1 MADIDLIVVKKVKK
15 GHGGHHGGA
24 WKVAYADFVTAMMAL
39 FMVLWLVGQSKQTKE
54 AIGQYFRDPGV
65 FTTTAGSILSED
77 TAATPGP
84 AAEASRA
91 EVITVESLRHQQ
103 RQAQELLLT
112 TLEKKLHALFATS
125 PEFARLK
132 DQVAI
137 DITEE
142 GLRIDFLEKDSSS
155 FFDVGSPR
163 LQPSAVAILRA
174 IAAEL
179 RALSNLVII
188 EGHTDSRPYGSAS
201 GYSNWELSTD
211 RANSARREMEKFGVQ
226 TERITQ
232 VRGYADKKLRYPDQP
247 YDIRNRRVSV
257 VVLYDT

>member
-54 AIGQYFRDPGV
+54 AIGQYFRDPGA

-77 TAATPGP
+77 AAATPGP
-84 AAEASRA
+84 AVETPRA
-91 EVITVESLRHQQ
+91 EVVTIEGLRGQQ

-112 TLEKKLHALFATS
+112 TLEKKLHTLFATS

-142 GLRIDFLEKDSSS
+142 GMRIDLLEKDGSS
-155 FFDVGSPR
+155 FFDVGSTQ

-174 IAAEL
+174 VAAEL

-188 EGHTDSRPYGSAS
+188 EGHTDSRPYGSSS

-211 RANSARREMEKFGVQ
+211 RANSARRMIEKFGVQ
-226 TERITQ
+226 TERIVQ
-232 VRGYADKKLRYPDQP
+232 VRGHADKQLRYPDQP